1 MVPAFSPL
9 AGGVSVSATGSSVS
23 GTITVPALANAL
35 YIVNTSA
42 TLYVGVAYGVGGA
55 PTATLPALTIPPMG
69 CLLIEIPQ
77 GGIVTHV
84 AAIGSAAGPTAVT
97 FAPAYVQR

>member
-9 AGGVSVSATGSSVS
+9 SGGVSVSATASSVS

-42 TLYVGVAYGVGGA
+42 TLHVGVAFGVGSA
-55 PTATLPALTIPPMG
+55 PTATIAALAIPPMG
-69 CLLIEIPQ
+69 VLLIEIPQ

-84 AAIGSAAGPTAVT
+84 AAIGSAAGPTAVVFT
-97 FAPAYVQR
+97 PAYVQR